1 MASARSLAPAAE
13 AVMAQIELL
22 QSGIDLPSL
31 RGVPGACV
39 GNAITNEV
47 EHLPSG
53 MDCQGL
59 REVLGTGG

>member
-13 AVMAQIELL
+13 AVMTRIELL
-22 QSGIDLPSL
+22 QNVINLPSL

-39 GNAITNEV
+39 GNAITIEV

-53 MDCQGL
+53 RDFQGL
-59 REVLGTGG
+59 REALGTGG